1 MSDGHLQTTDERLVA
16 DLNKVADDPEL
27 SPAEQDTISHAAER
41 LENLS
46 DEIDTESE
54 DDDRHDGGDDD
65 DDDGDDDYE
74 LGAGLE
80 RAHNLVT
87 ADRNDTHGDPYEN
100 HKQIADL
107 WTAYLQF
114 KLPEGVEIKAHEA
127 AIMVQQ
133 IKQSRMQA
141 GRPIG
146 DHFDDIAGYS
156 EVAKYCAI
164 QDDMVDVELVE

>member
-46 DEIDTESE
+46 DEIDAGSE
-54 DDDRHDGGDDD
+54 DDDRHGG
-65 DDDGDDDYE
+65 DDDGDDDSE

-87 ADRNDTHGDPYEN
+87 ADRNDTHGDAYEN

-107 WTAYLQF
+107 WTAYLQY

-127 AIMVQQ
+127 AIMVQH

-156 EVAKYCAI
+156 EVAKYSAV
-164 QDDMVDVELVE
+164 QDDTVDIELEE

>member
-1 MSDGHLQTTDERLVA
+1 MAEQHLQQDDARLHDELTA
-16 DLNKVADDPEL
+16 LMAKAEL
-27 SPAEQDTISHAAER
+27 TEAEKDVLSHAAER
-41 LENLS
+41 LEELS
-46 DEIDTESE
+46 DEFTMDGGEDSESE
-54 DDDRHDGGDDD
+54 
-65 DDDGDDDYE
+65 YE
-74 LGAGLE
+74 LGTGLE
-80 RAHNLVT
+80 RAHELVT

-100 HKQIADL
+100 HQQISDL

-156 EVAKYCAI
+156 EVAKYSAV
-164 QDDMVDVELVE
+164 QDDTVDIELED